1 MYIVCEKEIWE
12 GKEKNFLKEIL
23 KIKMKIIEKNSMI
36 KNSLDRRSI
45 QKHHDGSKILPINV
59 ILKIHIQGT
68 W

>member
-1 MYIVCEKEIWE
+1 
-12 GKEKNFLKEIL
+12 
-23 KIKMKIIEKNSMI
+23 MI

-45 QKHHDGSKILPINV
+45 QKHDDGSKILHINV